1 MEAPTV
7 QEPSAQEPA
16 AQEPV
21 ADYPDDELEEEFAP
35 HRRERLG
42 KATVLLAVLVIAGGG
57 FLAAHTPRKSQSPAP
72 SAGANRLS
80 FAGPPVEQG
89 LPIEQVEVGRA
100 AHRPVPRLP
109 AAAPVPTT
117 QRPESAPRRRDEA
130 RRCRAGW

>member
-80 FAGPPVEQG
+80 FAGATG
-89 LPIEQVEVGRA
+89 GAGTAGRTGRGGSGSA
-100 AHRPVPRLP
+100 PSS
-109 AAAPVPTT
+109 AAAA
-117 QRPESAPRRRDEA
+117 RSSASPNYAATRE
-130 RRCRAGW
+130 RAPPPG